1 MLNVEGRNI
10 ADEGFSG
17 SNVRDSNTGRFTSEG
32 ANSLAQNVR
41 AGMSMTSTR
50 DSSATNI
57 SAAVAKLTKAIA
69 NDTQSFQKLLN
80 NQNEKT
86 KELFDSYIKSLE
98 SGKTG
103 NIEKAMEK
111 FLLSMEKDTSA
122 RFEKIIDAVGQRK
135 SLNEGNTVKQKFA
148 NFMGADADKGF
159 GGSIAQAF
167 TEPGRMFGKSGLLG
181 TGLFSGGPTAVQQQA
196 AAELGKETQSKGTVE
211 VVDKLIRK
219 SENESVSEIQANNN
233 KEKVAEK
240 GSSNKK
246 GPEKIIIADQPIIT
260 KDAPKTVSGIDR
272 NDPAAEQ
279 LQVLKDMLKELKT
292 ISGRSAGG
300 SGGGLVSTALSAA
313 TTVGLGAATLGLG
326 KKALGGVKNIFRGR
340 AGILRAGVGALT
352 AGGLANSVGDVVPE
366 GVNNNTRV
374 PATATPVPPG
384 DMTTSNKIPKNS
396 SAGAGSKWDR
406 FIKFLTRKAPR
417 LLAKI
422 GPRLAT
428 MAGLLLVPGPGW
440 VAAIISMGFNIML
453 AWELY
458 GYWKEF
464 SNSPDGELDETEQ
477 VQQES
482 ITSPNITSE
491 GTATPVIPER
501 DPNRFDGMSPSLANA
516 QRRREEAVDR
526 AAVSNAGGTMIGNE
540 PFYPGQTEPLTDVQM
555 AALEAQTMQGNSLES
570 FSPEIQEKYN
580 QQQQDQ
586 GSSLGTATPTATTS
600 GVVEGAAT
608 PTART
613 PNESD
618 VAVAKII
625 EAQTG
630 PVAAMNYLDNISL
643 GREQT
648 LPIREIVEGTAE
660 NVSTTPETRRQ
671 RMEREQGF
679 GGTTSGAPI
688 VALNP
693 KERQERA
700 MELAEQMNLNPD
712 PTNLDVEYTGQ
723 VPSEINGVAVPSEL
737 LTEEEKYQQNS
748 AQSAREMLQGTQSEV
763 AARQSVTSNAIQNM
777 TDLSSPSTQS
787 APPIINNIT
796 NNNTSASSAAPQI
809 LTTPSTPRNNNNV
822 IQRFQDKTFAGI

>member
-32 ANSLAQNVR
+32 ANSLAQSMR

-181 TGLFSGGPTAVQQQA
+181 TGLFSGGPTAAQQQA
-196 AAELGKETQSKGTVE
+196 TAELGKENQSKGTVE
-211 VVDKLIRK
+211 VVDKLIGK
-219 SENESVSEIQANNN
+219 SKNESVSEIQANNN
-233 KEKVAEK
+233 KETVAEK

-326 KKALGGVKNIFRGR
+326 KKVFGGVKNIFRGR

-352 AGGLANSVGDVVPE
+352 AGGLANSVSDVVPE

-384 DMTTSNKIPKNS
+384 DMTTSNKIPKNP

-406 FIKFLTRKAPR
+406 FIKFLSRKAPR

-422 GPRLAT
+422 GTRLAT

-464 SNSPDGELDETEQ
+464 SNSPDSELDETEQ

-491 GTATPVIPER
+491 GTATP
-501 DPNRFDGMSPSLANA
+501 
-516 QRRREEAVDR
+516 
-526 AAVSNAGGTMIGNE
+526 
-540 PFYPGQTEPLTDVQM
+540 
-555 AALEAQTMQGNSLES
+555 
-570 FSPEIQEKYN
+570 
-580 QQQQDQ
+580 
-586 GSSLGTATPTATTS
+586 TATTS
-600 GVVEGAAT
+600 GVVEGTATSTATTSGVVEGTATSTATDNGLIKIGSATFDKKEIIKIATDNIKAGGDDWEWSMRNAVMNYFIDHPQYALVGNPGNFEDQVTLLLDAGLQGKGPFAEIAPPDVSLTATSAAT
-608 PTART
+608 T
-613 PNESD
+613 PE
-618 VAVAKII
+618 
-625 EAQTG
+625 
-630 PVAAMNYLDNISL
+630 L
-643 GREQT
+643 
-648 LPIREIVEGTAE
+648 VEGTAE

-688 VALNP
+688 VALNA

-748 AQSAREMLQGTQSEV
+748 AKAAREMLQGTQSEV

-777 TDLSSPSTQS
+777 TDLSATSTQS

>member
-32 ANSLAQNVR
+32 ANKLAQNVR

-167 TEPGRMFGKSGLLG
+167 SEPGRMFGKSGLLG
-181 TGLFSGGPTAVQQQA
+181 TGLFSGGPTAAQQQA
-196 AAELGKETQSKGTVE
+196 TAELGKENQSKGTVE

-219 SENESVSEIQANNN
+219 SENESVSEIQAKNN

-246 GPEKIIIADQPIIT
+246 GTEKEPIIT

-326 KKALGGVKNIFRGR
+326 KKVFGGVKNIFRGR

-352 AGGLANSVGDVVPE
+352 AGGLANSVSDVVPE

-384 DMTTSNKIPKNS
+384 DMTTSNKIPKNP

-406 FIKFLTRKAPR
+406 FIKFLSRKAPR

-422 GPRLAT
+422 GSRLAT

-464 SNSPDGELDETEQ
+464 SNSPDSELDETEQ

-491 GTATPVIPER
+491 GTATP
-501 DPNRFDGMSPSLANA
+501 
-516 QRRREEAVDR
+516 
-526 AAVSNAGGTMIGNE
+526 
-540 PFYPGQTEPLTDVQM
+540 
-555 AALEAQTMQGNSLES
+555 
-570 FSPEIQEKYN
+570 
-580 QQQQDQ
+580 
-586 GSSLGTATPTATTS
+586 TATTS
-600 GVVEGAAT
+600 GVVEGTATSTATDNGLIKIGSATFDKKEIIKIATDNIKAGGDDWEWSMRSAVMNYFMDHPQWRLVGDPSNFENQVTLLLDAGLQGKGPFAEIAPPDVSLTATSAAT
-608 PTART
+608 T
-613 PNESD
+613 PE
-618 VAVAKII
+618 
-625 EAQTG
+625 
-630 PVAAMNYLDNISL
+630 L
-643 GREQT
+643 
-648 LPIREIVEGTAE
+648 VEGTAE

-688 VALNP
+688 VALNA

-723 VPSEINGVAVPSEL
+723 VPSVINGVAVPPEL
-737 LTEEEKYQQNS
+737 LTEDEKYQQNS
-748 AQSAREMLQGTQSEV
+748 AKSAREMLQGTQSEV
-763 AARQSVTSNAIQNM
+763 AARQSVTSNAVQNM
-777 TDLSSPSTQS
+777 TDLSSPSTQP

-809 LTTPSTPRNNNNV
+809 LTTPSTPRNNSNV